1 MHLKISHIVTAS
13 GLALALGLLA
23 TVGLGMQTLQTL
35 KINGPIYKQIVDG
48 KDLIAD
54 ILPPPLYLI
63 ETYALA
69 NESALHPD
77 TAEANAARISALHG
91 LYAERYQYWKNSTLT
106 DDLSKK
112 LYADVLV
119 KGDEFWK
126 HMDAAYLPALTAG
139 DGDAV
144 KAALPGL
151 RERFHTHETAVN
163 ELVEMSNAY
172 LKSRE
177 EFAATESASRE
188 RIALV
193 GGAVLILM
201 ALGAVVFVRFRALG
215 PLNRIAGFMT
225 EMAEGDLERQVPY
238 ATRPDEVGEIARA
251 VEVFRIA
258 GLEKRQLEGETEASR
273 AMTDHERA
281 VREAQARVDAEALQR
296 VVDTLGAGLNRLADS
311 NMRMTIEEPFDPRFE
326 PLRHDFNISIT
337 TFQQTLEAV
346 MTEIKTL
353 HENGMEMREASD
365 NLAKRTEQQAASL
378 EETAAALEE
387 VTATV
392 RSSSERTQDT
402 HKLVI
407 EAKTCADASGDVVRN
422 AVSAMQRI
430 EKSSAE
436 IGKIIGAIDEIAF
449 QTNLLAL
456 NAGVEAA
463 RAGDAGKGFAV
474 VAQEVRALAQRSAD
488 AASEIK
494 KLIGNSEAEVSSGV
508 RLVGETGTVLN
519 QIGDYVARID
529 SNIEAIA
536 TAAREQSVGLQQI
549 SAAVHEIDLMTQQN
563 AAMVEETTAVSH
575 ALAEGAAHLTSLV
588 SRFKLNQS
596 ETAVRSK
603 RVASHRRSAA

>member
-1 MHLKISHIVTAS
+1 MNLKISHIVTAS

-77 TAEANAARISALHG
+77 TGAANAARIGVLHG
-91 LYAERYQYWKNSTLT
+91 LYAERTEYWKTSTLT

-119 KGDEFWK
+119 KGDAFWK
-126 HMDAAYLPALTAG
+126 HMEAAYLPALNAG
-139 DGDAV
+139 DTDAV

-151 RERFHTHETAVN
+151 RETFHTHETAVN

-177 EFAATESASRE
+177 EFAAAESASRE

-193 GGAVLILM
+193 GGAVLIFM

-215 PLNRIAGFMT
+215 PLNRIAAFMT
-225 EMAEGDLERQVPY
+225 GMAEGDLERPVPY

-251 VEVFRIA
+251 VEVFRMA
-258 GLEKRQLEGETEASR
+258 GIEKRHLEAETETARAS
-273 AMTDHERA
+273 TDKERA
-281 VREAQARVDAEALQR
+281 IREAQARVDAEALQR
-296 VVDTLGAGLNRLADS
+296 VVDTLGAGLSRLADS
-311 NMRMTIEEPFDPRFE
+311 NMRLTINEPFDERFE
-326 PLRHDFNISIT
+326 PLRHDFNSSII
-337 TFQQTLEAV
+337 TFQRTLEEV
-346 MTEIKTL
+346 MAEVKTL
-353 HENGMEMREASD
+353 HENGMEIREASD

-378 EETAAALEE
+378 EETAAALAE

-392 RSSSERTQDT
+392 KSSSERTQDT

-407 EAKTCADASGDVVRN
+407 EAKTCAGTSGDVVRN
-422 AVSAMQRI
+422 AVEAMQRI
-430 EKSSAE
+430 EQSSAE
-436 IGKIIGAIDEIAF
+436 IGKIIGVINEIAF

-494 KLIGNSEAEVSSGV
+494 KLIDNSEAEVSSGV
-508 RLVGETGTVLN
+508 RLVGETGMVLN

-529 SNIEAIA
+529 GNVEAIA

-575 ALAEGAAHLTSLV
+575 ALAEGAAHLTALV
-588 SRFKLNQS
+588 SRFKLN
-596 ETAVRSK
+596 EAAGTRETRPTAVK
-603 RVASHRRSAA
+603 RRNAA